1 MYNGTMYLADLHI
14 HSKYSR
20 ATGKNADIPNLDLWA
35 RRKGV
40 ALVGTGDFTHPAWR
54 EELARMLEPAEEGL
68 YRVKEEYRL
77 KDFCDFAAPRF
88 VVSGEISC
96 IYKQGGKVR
105 KVHNLILLPS
115 VDAAER
121 RLLFYPNCRK
131 ASSKSGRFRKR
142 RSANFRFSEKTFPQ
156 ECRFAVSAPYLPA
169 FYCTIAIKKE
179 GLQMKYEKWLD
190 FWLEDYLRSAV
201 KARTYARYAEI
212 AENHLKPA
220 LGRYEMDRFSPLLL
234 QRFVAYLLKNGNC
247 RNGRGLSSSSVNAV
261 VTVIQRS
268 FAQACESGVI
278 GENAAKKIVRPKI
291 REKAAPCFTFAE
303 QKSIE
308 NAAMGAKPKM
318 FGIVLCLYTGL
329 RVGELLALEWEDVD
343 FAQGTISVAKTCYDG
358 RGGRITDAP
367 KTESSKR
374 VIPLPE
380 NIGTLLK
387 AHKKKAGGAY
397 VISQNGA
404 PVSVRSYQRSF
415 ELLLKKLRLPHRGFH
430 ALRHTFATRAL
441 ECGMDVKTLS
451 ELLGHKNAAITLNRY
466 AHSLLEHKRAMMKKL
481 GRLL

>member
-1 MYNGTMYLADLHI
+1 
-14 HSKYSR
+14 
-20 ATGKNADIPNLDLWA
+20 
-35 RRKGV
+35 
-40 ALVGTGDFTHPAWR
+40 
-54 EELARMLEPAEEGL
+54 
-68 YRVKEEYRL
+68 
-77 KDFCDFAAPRF
+77 
-88 VVSGEISC
+88 
-96 IYKQGGKVR
+96 
-105 KVHNLILLPS
+105 
-115 VDAAER
+115 
-121 RLLFYPNCRK
+121 
-131 ASSKSGRFRKR
+131 
-142 RSANFRFSEKTFPQ
+142 
-156 ECRFAVSAPYLPA
+156 
-169 FYCTIAIKKE
+169 
-179 GLQMKYEKWLD
+179 MKYEKWLD

-415 ELLLKKLRLPHRGFH
+415 ELLLKKLRLPRG
-430 ALRHTFATRAL
+430 L
-441 ECGMDVKTLS
+441 
-451 ELLGHKNAAITLNRY
+451 
-466 AHSLLEHKRAMMKKL
+466 
-481 GRLL
+481 

>member
-88 VVSGEISC
+88 V
-96 IYKQGGKVR
+96 
-105 KVHNLILLPS
+105 
-115 VDAAER
+115 
-121 RLLFYPNCRK
+121 
-131 ASSKSGRFRKR
+131 
-142 RSANFRFSEKTFPQ
+142 
-156 ECRFAVSAPYLPA
+156 VSAPYLPA

-329 RVGELLALEWEDVD
+329 RVGELLALEWADVD

-441 ECGMDVKTLS
+441 ECGMDVKTL
-451 ELLGHKNAAITLNRY
+451 
-466 AHSLLEHKRAMMKKL
+466 HKRAMMKKL